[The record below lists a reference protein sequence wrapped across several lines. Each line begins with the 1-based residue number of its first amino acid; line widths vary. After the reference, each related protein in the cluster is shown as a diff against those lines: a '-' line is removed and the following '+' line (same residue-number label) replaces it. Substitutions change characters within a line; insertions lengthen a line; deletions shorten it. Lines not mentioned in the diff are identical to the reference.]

1 MCKWRMFRNFGFQV
15 LDTGFFQSVKLGF
28 WIFKTRIPHSTG
40 KNLLL
45 FGFPH
50 KNSLDSG
57 IRISLHGRLNIPPF
71 GIFYKKKLFPFS
83 LTSTLILSLFY
94 CLMVR
99 QKNCWKQHQTQQ
111 QIRKIKRRRR
121 LIWHKNPEALQSMLR
136 REGGGGGL
144 KSRSGDASLLGKGS
158 EGILPQ
164 NTLKYRGSEM
174 VFSTFS
180 INCFS
185 KKIATWIRCKM
196 TDTTS
201 AYSVYLL
208 LKQKHF
214 SFRKLEWL
222 PPPPPTTSPAPPS
235 LHIFF

>member
-1 MCKWRMFRNFGFQV
+1 MHYGRCLSGVCSGIHAVDSGFQV
-15 LDTGFFQSVKLGF
+15 LDTGLFQSLKLGL
-28 WIFKTRIPHSTG
+28 WILKTRIPHSTS

-50 KNSLDSG
+50 KNSFHSG

-99 QKNCWKQHQTQQ
+99 QKNCWKQHQRQQ

-136 REGGGGGL
+136 REGGEGGAWNLAPETQVCWG
-144 KSRSGDASLLGKGS
+144 RGMRASSPRTLGNI
-158 EGILPQ
+158 EA
-164 NTLKYRGSEM
+164 R
-174 VFSTFS
+174 
-180 INCFS
+180 
-185 KKIATWIRCKM
+185 
-196 TDTTS
+196 
-201 AYSVYLL
+201 
-208 LKQKHF
+208 KH
-214 SFRKLEWL
+214 SQ
-222 PPPPPTTSPAPPS
+222 
-235 LHIFF
+235 

>member
-1 MCKWRMFRNFGFQV
+1 MRKWRMFWNPRCGFRIPG
-15 LDTGFFQSVKLGF
+15 TGHRIISLLKLGL
-28 WIFKTRIPHSTG
+28 WIPKTRIPHSTS

-99 QKNCWKQHQTQQ
+99 QKNCWKQHQKQQ

-136 REGGGGGL
+136 REGGRGGGAWNL
-144 KSRSGDASLLGKGS
+144 APETQVCWGRGLRASS
-158 EGILPQ
+158 PR
-164 NTLKYRGSEM
+164 TLWNIEARK
-174 VFSTFS
+174 
-180 INCFS
+180 
-185 KKIATWIRCKM
+185 W
-196 TDTTS
+196 
-201 AYSVYLL
+201 YS
-208 LKQKHF
+208 QH
-214 SFRKLEWL
+214 SQ
-222 PPPPPTTSPAPPS
+222 
-235 LHIFF
+235 

>member
-1 MCKWRMFRNFGFQV
+1 MHYGRCVSGVCSGIHAVDSGFQV
-15 LDTGFFQSVKLGF
+15 LDTGLFQSLKLGL
-28 WIFKTRIPHSTG
+28 WILKTRIPHSTS

-50 KNSLDSG
+50 KNSFDSG

-71 GIFYKKKLFPFS
+71 GIFYKKKLFPFC

-99 QKNCWKQHQTQQ
+99 QKNCWKQHQKQQ
-111 QIRKIKRRRR
+111 QIRKI
-121 LIWHKNPEALQSMLR
+121 N
-136 REGGGGGL
+136 REGGGAGGGGRVL
-144 KSRSGDASLLGKGS
+144 KSRSGDASLLGKGY

-164 NTLKYRGSEM
+164 NTLKYRGSE
-174 VFSTFS
+174 TFS
-180 INCFS
+180 INYFS

-196 TDTTS
+196 TGTTS
-201 AYSVYLL
+201 AYSMYLL

-214 SFRKLEWL
+214 SFRILEW
-222 PPPPPTTSPAPPS
+222 
-235 LHIFF
+235 

>member
-1 MCKWRMFRNFGFQV
+1 MHYGRCVSDVCSGIHAVDSGFQV
-15 LDTGFFQSVKLGF
+15 LDTGLFQSLKLGL
-28 WIFKTRIPHSTG
+28 WILKTRIPHSTS

-45 FGFPH
+45 FGFPL
-50 KNSLDSG
+50 KNSFDSG

-71 GIFYKKKLFPFS
+71 GIFYKKKLFPFC

-99 QKNCWKQHQTQQ
+99 QKNCWKQRQKQQ

-136 REGGGGGL
+136 REGGEGGL

-164 NTLKYRGSEM
+164 NTLKYRGSE
-174 VFSTFS
+174 TFS
-180 INCFS
+180 INYFS

-196 TDTTS
+196 TGTTS
-201 AYSVYLL
+201 AYSMYLL

-214 SFRKLEWL
+214 SFRKLEW
-222 PPPPPTTSPAPPS
+222 
-235 LHIFF
+235 